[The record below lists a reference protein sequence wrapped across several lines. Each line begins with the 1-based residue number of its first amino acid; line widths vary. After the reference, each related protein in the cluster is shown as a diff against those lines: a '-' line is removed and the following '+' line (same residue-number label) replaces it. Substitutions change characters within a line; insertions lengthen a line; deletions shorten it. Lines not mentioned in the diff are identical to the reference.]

1 MIVVKKLSKN
11 FGRIK
16 AVSNVNFSLKRGE
29 IVTLL
34 GPNGAGKTTLM
45 RLISGY
51 IEPTAGSVSILEHDI
66 REERFQALTHIGYVP
81 ENSPAYGD
89 MTVFEYFNF
98 IAKLLLYVL
107 CYI

>member
-66 REERFQALTHIGYVP
+66 REERFQALTHRQ
-81 ENSPAYGD
+81 SPPP
-89 MTVFEYFNF
+89 
-98 IAKLLLYVL
+98 
-107 CYI
+107 